1 MKIEILEPAIAELSA
16 AAQYYE
22 DHERDLGIEFLAEY
36 ENCLNRIAS
45 FPKAWGFASANC
57 RKCLFKR
64 FPYAVIFSFVDE
76 SILIVAVMH
85 LSREPLYWAERI

>member
-36 ENCLNRIAS
+36 EKLSESNCKLS
-45 FPKAWGFASANC
+45 ESMGFRQ
-57 RKCLFKR
+57 RK
-64 FPYAVIFSFVDE
+64 
-76 SILIVAVMH
+76 
-85 LSREPLYWAERI
+85 LS